1 MLQQIKPDNL
11 KQSNYKWEARVSTI
25 NKPKLQ
31 KYLQRKKNPEK
42 KLEVINFAKIEEDAQ
57 FASGFVL
64 HLPAVVSQYLT
75 QCVIARLKQL

>member
-1 MLQQIKPDNL
+1 MYCINGKHEYH
-11 KQSNYKWEARVSTI
+11 KQVLIAEILAK
-25 NKPKLQ
+25 K
-31 KYLQRKKNPEK
+31 KKNPEK

-75 QCVIARLKQL
+75 QCVIASLKQL